1 MSCDSGMRLC
11 DVMVLESMGHDSG
24 MESQDVTCTTMGD
37 NVWLTCTTTVRLSIL
52 SVSTTKG
59 LTPVPFT
66 TCQNQ
71 ATVVHV
77 YYTCF

>member
-1 MSCDSGMRLC
+1 
-11 DVMVLESMGHDSG
+11 MGHDTG

-59 LTPVPFT
+59 STPVPFT

-77 YYTCF
+77 YYTCL